1 MQNACFETHIC
12 PVMDSHVY
20 IMEGSQEGSTIKGS
34 QPISRVLSRA
44 IIHLDNMS
52 PCISSNLPGNSA
64 DHALC
69 SPIWS
74 CSEWG
79 LPCHK
84 RLPVARCALTA
95 PFHPYLTYHGVR
107 PLALTPY
114 KIRRFIFCCT
124 FRRLSPPRRYL
135 ALCPMEPGLSSPKR
149 ITLWRDCLANS
160 RV

>member
-1 MQNACFETHIC
+1 MLVRINYSAYPMPHLLGADVINCSRQFIHTYKVQQTQRIR
-12 PVMDSHVY
+12 SHAKTWKR
-20 IMEGSQEGSTIKGS
+20 ENRRESADKPGS
-34 QPISRVLSRA
+34 VV
-44 IIHLDNMS
+44 DNHSSGYMS

-95 PFHPYLTYHGVR
+95 PFHPYRLHGGR
-107 PLALTPY
+107 AKDLTP
-114 KIRRFIFCCT
+114 C
-124 FRRLSPPRRYL
+124 
-135 ALCPMEPGLSSPKR
+135 
-149 ITLWRDCLANS
+149 
-160 RV
+160 

>member
-1 MQNACFETHIC
+1 MPSDGQPCLYYGGEPGRQYDKRESADK
-12 PVMDSHVY
+12 P
-20 IMEGSQEGSTIKGS
+20 GS
-34 QPISRVLSRA
+34 VV
-44 IIHLDNMS
+44 DNHSSGYMS
-52 PCISSNLPGNSA
+52 PCTSSNLPGNSA

>member
-1 MQNACFETHIC
+1 MVNHCQVATDNTIR
-12 PVMDSHVY
+12 
-20 IMEGSQEGSTIKGS
+20 GSW
-34 QPISRVLSRA
+34 PISRVLSRA

-79 LPCHK
+79 LPCHTCYQL
-84 RLPVARCALTA
+84 RGALLPHHFTLTSLSWR
-95 PFHPYLTYHGVR
+95 Y
-107 PLALTPY
+107 
-114 KIRRFIFCCT
+114 IFCCT

-135 ALCPMEPGLSSPKR
+135 ALCPAEPGLSSPDNTNIIR
-149 ITLWRDCLANS
+149 RDCLANS
-160 RV
+160 RVGFYTNVIRWSLII